1 MMMPATTAVLP
12 KAEAELRN
20 LAKSTSLLALVG
32 VVVVFAALLAALDA
46 LTLIEPFVRAA
57 TTWDWGLFG
66 ATLVALIHKLAPI
79 IPAGFY
85 LLAVL
90 GAAGILD
97 QIGKGEYFSARNIRA
112 LSDMGGS
119 MTIGAFWA
127 ALLVP
132 SIGDWTAGI
141 GGYRVDFRPEVIVIF
156 IIGAAIAVIGRLFL
170 RAQRLEA
177 DMAEIL

>member
-1 MMMPATTAVLP
+1 MFASPTPALP
-12 KAEAELRN
+12 KAEADLRN
-20 LAKSTSLLALVG
+20 MAKSTSLLALVG

-46 LTLIEPFVRAA
+46 LTLIEPFARA
-57 TTWDWGLFG
+57 TSTWDWGLLG
-66 ATLVALIHKLAPI
+66 TTLVALIHKIAPV
-79 IPAGFY
+79 IPVGFY

-132 SIGDWTAGI
+132 AIRDWTSGI

-170 RAQRLEA
+170 RAQALETA
-177 DMAEIL
+177 MEEIV

>member
-1 MMMPATTAVLP
+1 VPASSTSALP
-12 KAEAELRN
+12 KAEADLRN
-20 LAKSTSLLALVG
+20 LAKGTSLMALVG

-46 LTLIEPFVRAA
+46 LSLIEPFARSAS
-57 TTWDWGLFG
+57 TQDWGLFG
-66 ATLVALIHKLAPI
+66 ATLVALIHKLAPV
-79 IPAGFY
+79 IPVGFY

-132 SIGDWTAGI
+132 AIGDWTEGRWS
-141 GGYRVDFRPEVIVIF
+141 YHVDFRPEVIVIF

-170 RAQRLEA
+170 QAQRLEA
-177 DMAEIL
+177 AMEEIV

>member
-1 MMMPATTAVLP
+1 MPALPALP
-12 KAEAELRN
+12 KAETELRN

-32 VVVVFAALLAALDA
+32 VVVVFAALLGALDA
-46 LTLIEPFVRAA
+46 LSLIEPFARSVS
-57 TTWDWGLFG
+57 TLDWGLFG
-66 ATLVALIHKLAPI
+66 TTFVALIHKIAPV

-132 SIGDWTAGI
+132 AIADWTSGVY
-141 GGYRVDFRPEVIVIF
+141 GYRVNFSPEVIVIF

-170 RAQRLEA
+170 RAQQLETA
-177 DMAEIL
+177 MEEIV